1 MVNCSKCKRGI
12 ILDFKIKPKYDI
24 LDLRKIMALLRSENG
39 CPWDR
44 EQDHK
49 SIRNNFIEETYEV
62 VEAIDKEDVNLL
74 REELGD
80 VLLQIIFHS
89 QMEEENNNFTF
100 DDVVTE
106 LCNKLIIRH
115 PHVFGEKEVGGVD
128 DVLNNWENIKNKV
141 KGTESFTQTLKS
153 VPTTFP
159 ALMRSQKISKRA
171 AKAGMDYPD
180 VNSAFNDLED
190 EVGELW
196 EAIESGN
203 RSKMEEELGDLL
215 FACTNVAYKL
225 GIDAEEMLGRSSDK
239 FISRFEKV
247 EKLAEEQGVA
257 MDKSDL
263 DFLNNLWKK
272 AKKM

>member
-1 MVNCSKCKRGI
+1 MYGKCKRGI
-12 ILDFKIKPKYDI
+12 ALNFQKKDKYDI
-24 LDLRKIMALLRSENG
+24 SDLREIMALLRSENG

-62 VEAIDKEDVNLL
+62 VEAIDKDDVALL

-89 QMEEENNNFTF
+89 RMEEEKGTFTF

-106 LCNKLIIRH
+106 LCDKLIIRH
-115 PHVFGEKEVGGVD
+115 PHVFGETKVNGTDEV
-128 DVLNNWENIKNKV
+128 LTNWENIKNEV
-141 KGTESFTQTLKS
+141 KGTESFTETLKN
-153 VPTTFP
+153 VPSTFP
-159 ALMRSQKISKRA
+159 SLMRAQKISKRA

-180 VNSAFNDLED
+180 VNAAFDDLEN

-196 EAIESGN
+196 EAIGKADREGIT
-203 RSKMEEELGDLL
+203 EELGDLL
-215 FACTNVAYKL
+215 FSCTNVAYKL
-225 GIDAEEMLGRSSDK
+225 NIDAEEALSKSCDK

-247 EKLAEEQGVA
+247 EEMAKEQGVSMKDA
-257 MDKSDL
+257 EL
-263 DFLNNLWKK
+263 DYLNSLWVK
-272 AKKM
+272 AKK

>member
-1 MVNCSKCKRGI
+1 
-12 ILDFKIKPKYDI
+12 
-24 LDLRKIMALLRSENG
+24 MALLRSENG

-62 VEAIDKEDVNLL
+62 VEAIDKDDINLL

-80 VLLQIIFHS
+80 VLLQVVFHT
-89 QMEEENNNFTF
+89 QMEEEKKTFTF

-115 PHVFGEKEVGGVD
+115 PHVFGETKVNDTEEV
-128 DVLNNWENIKNKV
+128 LTNWENIKNEV
-141 KGTESFTQTLKS
+141 KGTESYTETLKS
-153 VPTTFP
+153 VPNTFP
-159 ALMRSQKISKRA
+159 ALMRGQKISKRA

-180 VNSAFNDLED
+180 VNSAFEDLEN

-196 EAIESGN
+196 DAIQSGD
-203 RSKMEEELGDLL
+203 RTSITEELGDLL
-215 FACTNVAYKL
+215 FSCTNVAYKL
-225 GIDAEEMLGRSSDK
+225 QIDAEQALGKSCEK

-247 EKLAEEQGVA
+247 EQMANEQGIR
-257 MDKSDL
+257 MEQTEL
-263 DFLNNLWKK
+263 DSLNCLWRK
-272 AKKM
+272 AKEI